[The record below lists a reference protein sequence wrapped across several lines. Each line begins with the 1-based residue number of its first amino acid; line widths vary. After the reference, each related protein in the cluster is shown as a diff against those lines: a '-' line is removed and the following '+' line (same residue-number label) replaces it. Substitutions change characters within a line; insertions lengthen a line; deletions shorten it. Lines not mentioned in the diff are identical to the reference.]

1 MQKTNKKMAVE
12 KGLFIMDDATKY
24 NELVKIYKYLLEYYI
39 NSKIDLLKYEEL
51 IRDSGLYIGIN
62 SKYKL
67 LNEFLKLDYI
77 FLINN
82 LFVEKLSV
90 EDINLIMTKFN
101 KENISDELIGI
112 VERTYKDVIYD
123 NYFKGE
129 YQNIIYKVCY
139 GPVVPFNM
147 VDNNAVVFKIYYGK
161 NLIDKDGDD
170 FIKLHEKQLAF
181 FDDLINKIKNEV
193 KEKLN
198 VNCEVLLEKD
208 IY

>member
-1 MQKTNKKMAVE
+1 MSKNNELLVKKR
-12 KGLFIMDDATKY
+12 LIMNGDNSKY
-24 NELVKIYKYLLEYYI
+24 NELIKIYKYLLEYYI
-39 NSKIDLLKYEEL
+39 NSKIDLSKYEKL
-51 IRDSGLYIGIN
+51 IKDSGLYIGIN
-62 SKYKL
+62 SKYKS
-67 LNEFLKLDYI
+67 LNEYLTFDYI

-82 LFVEKLSV
+82 LFVEKLSI

-101 KENISDELIGI
+101 KENISNELIDI

-129 YQNIIYKVCY
+129 YKNIICKVCY

-147 VDNNAVVFKIYYGK
+147 VDNNALVFKIYYGK
-161 NLIDKDGDD
+161 NLINKDNSE
-170 FIKLHEKQLAF
+170 FIELHEKQLVF
-181 FDDLINKIKNEV
+181 LHNLINELKNEV
-193 KEKLN
+193 KVKLN